1 MSGSGGQLEEE
12 EDRFP
17 RLEEDGVVE
26 EGGCLDPTLVRFGL
40 RFGSTFYNKIY
51 IKYIIQ
57 FRKLLK

>member
-1 MSGSGGQLEEE
+1 MEEE

-51 IKYIIQ
+51 IKYIIH